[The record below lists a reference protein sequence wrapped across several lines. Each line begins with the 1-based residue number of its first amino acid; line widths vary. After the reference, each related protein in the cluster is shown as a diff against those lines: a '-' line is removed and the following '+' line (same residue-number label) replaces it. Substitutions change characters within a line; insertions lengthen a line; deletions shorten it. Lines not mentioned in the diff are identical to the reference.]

1 MKEIL
6 RAFRVRRLCALLLA
20 LLALS
25 GCVTEV
31 GTGEG
36 TESTASP
43 ITTEAP
49 IDPVT
54 VAPETTVAP
63 APDTTIAPQ
72 TTAPAPET
80 TEPKPVIASGKI
92 SSNTGSNLEIHVEW
106 SVIGQTDRAVTL
118 RAEAYIT
125 CYTIWVSAR
134 SGGKLK
140 IGNSSQSF
148 STDAIIYEGKGKQ
161 TYPLATSTVDIPLG
175 TNGTAE
181 VEISASWPFMGS
193 YSGIR
198 IEYLTC
204 SDTVVVGREKAPETT
219 APETTAPVTT
229 APVTTA
235 APETTTPS
243 VEIRDEGDAILYQ
256 TRVFLDRDLRH
267 WSSVALV
274 TSAESLARLIETH
287 PTDCNQPTC
296 LSILDALGKYDAAFF
311 AENTLLLVP
320 QGNLYPTAAPVE
332 IFDMRADAIALHVH
346 IRDIAASRKTEVLS
360 STRFYLQIAEIP
372 SASVGTRMIN
382 VIQHG
387 TFYTDSGKYESDY
400 LREEGKVSEPTV
412 RTYQPAAITP

>member
-1 MKEIL
+1 MKEPSRTF
-6 RAFRVRRLCALLLA
+6 RARRLCALLLA
-20 LLALS
+20 LLALTA
-25 GCVTEV
+25 CMPEQ
-31 GTGEG
+31 G
-36 TESTASP
+36 TEKETESSTSP

-49 IDPVT
+49 ADPVT
-54 VAPETTVAP
+54 VSPETTAVP
-63 APDTTIAPQ
+63 LPVTTPE
-72 TTAPAPET
+72 PET
-80 TEPKPVIASGKI
+80 TRPVPETTAPKPVIASGKI

-106 SVIGQTDRAVTL
+106 SVIGQTDKAVTL

-161 TYPLATSTVDIPLG
+161 TYPLASSTVDIPLG
-175 TNGTAE
+175 ANGTAE
-181 VEISASWPFMGS
+181 VEISASWPFIGS

-198 IEYLTC
+198 IDYLTC
-204 SDTVVVGREKAPETT
+204 SDTVIVGRPI

-229 APVTTA
+229 PPETTA
-235 APETTTPS
+235 APTETTAPPVEIPS
-243 VEIRDEGDAILYQ
+243 VREEGDAILYHS
-256 TRVFLDRDLRH
+256 RVFLDRDLRH

-274 TSAESLARLIETH
+274 MSTESLARLVETH
-287 PTDCNQPTC
+287 PSDCHNPTC
-296 LSILDALGKYDAAFF
+296 EAILGALRGYDEAFF
-311 AENTLLLVP
+311 ADNTLLLVP

-332 IFDMRADAIALHVH
+332 IFDMRCDALALHVH

-372 SASVGTRMIN
+372 AESVGARMIN
-382 VIQHG
+382 IIQHG
-387 TFYTDSGKYESDY
+387 TFYTDSGKYERDY
-400 LREEGKVSEPTV
+400 LREEGKESAPTV